1 MKHCACAGLSI
12 VASDEVGSPCTHG
25 VQLKCRGATGVKLK
39 RTQAIAAAT
48 QVPSWSLA
56 GARAPERVGTEPT
69 LLEFEVSYNNVPVP
83 DLTFALK
90 VCAKPLPA
98 AKYGLQV
105 AGGGAAMP
113 MALTLLVTR
122 QDAFG
127 NVLVGDMSDA
137 ELPVVWLEAEGEDGE
152 VYLGTGG
159 AAPAV
164 TGGKPHWELPFP
176 NLGTN
181 LACVPLEH
189 RVRAPACA
197 RFPGLLQCEEQES
210 CGSIQHPAH
219 SAALPRAAQPIHY
232 CAQLLQG

>member
-1 MKHCACAGLSI
+1 MDARIRPLQHLRMLRVRCVDIALFSISLQVMCCLRLPTLYASKRGADMKHCVGAGLSI
-12 VASDEVGSPCTHG
+12 VASDEVDRPCTQG

-39 RTQAIAAAT
+39 RTQASTAAA

-69 LLEFEVSYNNVPVP
+69 LLEIEVSYKGVPVP
-83 DLTFALK
+83 ELTFALK
-90 VCAKPLPA
+90 VCARPLPA

-113 MALTLLVTR
+113 VALTLRVTR

-137 ELPVVWLEAEGEDGE
+137 ELPVVGVEAEGEDGE
-152 VYLGTGG
+152 VFLGTGG

-164 TGGKPHWELPFP
+164 AGGKARWELPLP
-176 NLGTN
+176 NLGTG
-181 LACVPLEH
+181 LTCVSL
-189 RVRAPACA
+189 
-197 RFPGLLQCEEQES
+197 
-210 CGSIQHPAH
+210 
-219 SAALPRAAQPIHY
+219 
-232 CAQLLQG
+232 